1 MKRVKISK
9 EKIVS
14 FFKDHDLLHYASSL
28 SFHTILALIPVLL
41 ISLTLFTHLPSFE
54 NYYDKIKNFIFSAL
68 IPSHQEM
75 IAEYI
80 DKFMQNTLSMGIIGF
95 IFVIYVSIMFFD
107 DYEYVVSKIFHTK
120 PRGFWHSISVYWTL
134 VTMAPLALG
143 ISFYISSYVQKMLNS
158 SQYTSWINF
167 LAFFPFLIIWFLFFV
182 AYMISA
188 NVEIKTKSAF
198 ISSFIFSSIW
208 YLSKNIFVYY
218 VFYNKT
224 YLTIYG
230 SFSAIMFFLIWIYL
244 SWIIFLY
251 GLKLCYILNKKENED
266 EQNPKEK
273 SPKNSQNREKNI
285 ENYKS

>member
-1 MKRVKISK
+1 VLRKINITRK
-9 EKIVS
+9 ELIS

-41 ISLTLFTHLPSFE
+41 ISLTIFTHLPSFE
-54 NYYDKIKNFIFSAL
+54 KYYDKIRNFIFSSL

-75 IAEYI
+75 IVNYI
-80 DKFMQNTLSMGIIGF
+80 DQFMQNTLSMGMIGF

-120 PRGFWHSISVYWTL
+120 PRSFWHSISIYWTL

-143 ISFYISSYVQKMLNS
+143 ISFYISSYVQQMLNS
-158 SQYTSWINF
+158 SEYTSWINF
-167 LAFFPFLIIWFLFFV
+167 LAIFPFLIIWFLFFV

-188 NVEIKTKSAF
+188 NVEIEIKSAF
-198 ISSFIFSSIW
+198 ISSLIFSSIW
-208 YLSKNIFVYY
+208 YLSKNLFVYY
-218 VFYNKT
+218 IFYNKT

-251 GLKLCYILNKKENED
+251 GMKLCYILNKKEQDKKKESVEKDFSKNCED
-266 EQNPKEK
+266 GYKD
-273 SPKNSQNREKNI
+273 I
-285 ENYKS
+285 EN

>member
-1 MKRVKISK
+1 VKKFKISK
-9 EKIVS
+9 GQIIS

-41 ISLTLFTHLPSFE
+41 ISLTIFTHLPSFE
-54 NYYDKIKNFIFSAL
+54 EYYDKIKNFIFSAL
-68 IPSHQEM
+68 IPSHQDM
-75 IAEYI
+75 IANYI

-158 SQYTSWINF
+158 SQYTSWIDF
-167 LAFFPFLIIWFLFFV
+167 LSFFPFLIIWFLFFV

-188 NVEIKTKSAF
+188 NVEIKTKNAL
-198 ISSFIFSSIW
+198 ISSLIFSSIW
-208 YLSKNIFVYY
+208 YLSKNLFIYY

-251 GLKLCYILNKKENED
+251 GLKLCYILNQKDSKQED
-266 EQNPKEK
+266 
-273 SPKNSQNREKNI
+273 KNI
-285 ENYKS
+285 EDNFIKNGEKREQNIEN

>member
-1 MKRVKISK
+1 MKKFKISK
-9 EKIVS
+9 GQIVS

-41 ISLTLFTHLPSFE
+41 ISLTIFTHLPSFE
-54 NYYDKIKNFIFSAL
+54 EYYDKIKNFIFSAL
-68 IPSHQEM
+68 IPSHQDM
-75 IAEYI
+75 IANYI

-158 SQYTSWINF
+158 SQYTSWIDF
-167 LAFFPFLIIWFLFFV
+167 LSFFPFLIIWFLFFV

-188 NVEIKTKSAF
+188 NVEIKTKNAL
-198 ISSFIFSSIW
+198 ISSLIFSSIW
-208 YLSKNIFVYY
+208 YLSKNLFIYY

-251 GLKLCYILNKKENED
+251 GLKLCYILNQKDSKQED
-266 EQNPKEK
+266 
-273 SPKNSQNREKNI
+273 KNI
-285 ENYKS
+285 EDNFIKNGEKREQNIEN

>member
-1 MKRVKISK
+1 MKKFKISK
-9 EKIVS
+9 GQIVS

-41 ISLTLFTHLPSFE
+41 ISLTIFTHLPSFE
-54 NYYDKIKNFIFSAL
+54 EYYDKIKNFIFSAL
-68 IPSHQEM
+68 IPSHQDM
-75 IAEYI
+75 IANYI

-158 SQYTSWINF
+158 SQYTSWIDF
-167 LAFFPFLIIWFLFFV
+167 LSFFPFLIIWFLFFV

-188 NVEIKTKSAF
+188 NVEIKTKNAL
-198 ISSFIFSSIW
+198 ISSLIFSSIW
-208 YLSKNIFVYY
+208 YLSKNLFIYY

-251 GLKLCYILNKKENED
+251 GLKLCYILNQKDSKQED
-266 EQNPKEK
+266 KNIKDNFIKNGEKREQ
-273 SPKNSQNREKNI
+273 NI
-285 ENYKS
+285 EN

>member
-1 MKRVKISK
+1 MKKFKISK
-9 EKIVS
+9 GQIIS

-41 ISLTLFTHLPSFE
+41 ISLTIFTHLPSFE
-54 NYYDKIKNFIFSAL
+54 EYYDKIKNFIFSAL
-68 IPSHQEM
+68 IPSHQDM
-75 IAEYI
+75 IANYI

-158 SQYTSWINF
+158 SQYTSWIDF
-167 LAFFPFLIIWFLFFV
+167 LSFFPFLIIWFLFFV

-188 NVEIKTKSAF
+188 NVEIKTKNAL
-198 ISSFIFSSIW
+198 ISSLIFSSIW
-208 YLSKNIFVYY
+208 YLSKNLFIYY

-251 GLKLCYILNKKENED
+251 GLKLCYILNQKDSKQED
-266 EQNPKEK
+266 
-273 SPKNSQNREKNI
+273 KNI
-285 ENYKS
+285 EDNFIKNGEKREQNIEN

>member
-1 MKRVKISK
+1 MKKFKISK
-9 EKIVS
+9 GQIIS

-41 ISLTLFTHLPSFE
+41 ISLTIFTHLPSFE
-54 NYYDKIKNFIFSAL
+54 EYYDKIKNFIFSAL
-68 IPSHQEM
+68 IPSHQDM
-75 IAEYI
+75 IANYI

-158 SQYTSWINF
+158 SQYTSWIDF
-167 LAFFPFLIIWFLFFV
+167 FSFFPFLIIWFLFFV

-188 NVEIKTKSAF
+188 NVEIKTKNAL
-198 ISSFIFSSIW
+198 ISSLIFSSIW
-208 YLSKNIFVYY
+208 YLSKNLFIYY

-251 GLKLCYILNKKENED
+251 GLKLCYILNQKDSKRED
-266 EQNPKEK
+266 
-273 SPKNSQNREKNI
+273 KNI
-285 ENYKS
+285 EDNFIKNGEKREQNIEN

>member
-1 MKRVKISK
+1 MKRFKVSK
-9 EKIVS
+9 EQIIS

-41 ISLTLFTHLPSFE
+41 ISLTIFTHLPSFE
-54 NYYDKIKNFIFSAL
+54 KYYDKIKNFIFSAL
-68 IPSHQEM
+68 IPSHQDM
-75 IAEYI
+75 IANYI

-158 SQYTSWINF
+158 SQYTSWIDF
-167 LAFFPFLIIWFLFFV
+167 LSFFPFLIIWFLFFV
-182 AYMISA
+182 AYLISA
-188 NVEIKTKSAF
+188 NVEIKIKNAL
-198 ISSFIFSSIW
+198 ISSLIFSSIW
-208 YLSKNIFVYY
+208 YLSKNLFIYY

-251 GLKLCYILNKKENED
+251 GLKLCYILNQKNSKNKNKSIEED
-266 EQNPKEK
+266 FTKNGEKREQNI
-273 SPKNSQNREKNI
+273 KN
-285 ENYKS
+285 